1 MKNLYS
7 IIAIN
12 GHYEVY
18 NSMDEFVLSGDTY
31 AECEHDVRELES
43 GENAA

>member
-1 MKNLYS
+1 MKNFYN

-18 NSMDEFVLSGDTY
+18 NANNEFILSGDTY
-31 AECEHDVRELES
+31 AECQRDIDEFFAID
-43 GENAA
+43 NAA